1 MKQIRNHTEIS
12 ENISRYISRPYTC
25 ETYKVVQEIKPQYKE
40 RGIEGERERKKG

>member
-12 ENISRYISRPYTC
+12 EKISRYISRPYTC

-40 RGIEGERERKKG
+40 REREREKDEG